1 MKGSEYYFFLM
12 CIFLKFISLLLLSYY
27 YNLFKK
33 RLFYGD
39 MTFYSV
45 VAKLHRE
52 IQLMPVVISQV
63 YSLQP
68 RQVSNK
74 LLKSET
80 YLKFLWSKLQ
90 RKELPPVVFLQLAT
104 NLKILDVNEIWSQT
118 ESRHHLE

>member
-1 MKGSEYYFFLM
+1 
-12 CIFLKFISLLLLSYY
+12 
-27 YNLFKK
+27 
-33 RLFYGD
+33 

-52 IQLMPVVISQV
+52 TQLMPVVISQV